1 MSGGGNGIGAP
12 NADAALM
19 QMHQTQVGAAAPK
32 VGAGH
37 GTADIA
43 KIRKSATEFEA
54 VFATE
59 MLSHMFE
66 GIGADPITGGG
77 NGEEIYKS
85 MMVEQYGQAIARS
98 GTLGIA
104 DKVAAELIKAQEK

>member
-1 MSGGGNGIGAP
+1 MSGTGIGAP
-12 NADAALM
+12 SADVAMM
-19 QMHQTQVGAAAPK
+19 QMRQAASSAAAPAAK
-32 VGAGH
+32 TGNGA
-37 GTADIA
+37 DVA
-43 KIRKSATEFEA
+43 KIKKSATEFEA

-66 GIGADPITGGG
+66 GIGADPVTGGG

-85 MMVEQYGQAIARS
+85 MMIEQYGQAIARS
-98 GTLGIA
+98 GALGIA

>member
-1 MSGGGNGIGAP
+1 MSGTSIGAP
-12 NADAALM
+12 SADVAMM
-19 QMHQTQVGAAAPK
+19 QMRQSASSAAAPTGK
-32 VGAGH
+32 AGN
-37 GTADIA
+37 GSVDIA
-43 KIRKSATEFEA
+43 KIKKSATEFEA

-66 GIGADPITGGG
+66 GVGADPVTGGG

-85 MMVEQYGQAIARS
+85 MMIEQYGQAIARS

-104 DKVAAELIKAQEK
+104 DKVAAALIKAQEK

>member
-1 MSGGGNGIGAP
+1 MSEPGIGAP
-12 NADAALM
+12 SADVAMM
-19 QMHQTQVGAAAPK
+19 QMRQSAASTAAPTAK
-32 VGAGH
+32 SGNGAP
-37 GTADIA
+37 DLA
-43 KIRKSATEFEA
+43 KIKKSATEFEA

-66 GIGADPITGGG
+66 GVGVDPVTGGG

-85 MMVEQYGQAIARS
+85 MMIEQYGKAIAHS
-98 GTLGIA
+98 GALGIA

>member
-1 MSGGGNGIGAP
+1 MSGTEIGAP
-12 NADAALM
+12 GADMAMM
-19 QMHQTQVGAAAPK
+19 QMRQSAANAAAPTAK
-32 VGAGH
+32 AGQA
-37 GTADIA
+37 TDIA
-43 KIRKSATEFEA
+43 KVRKSATEFEA

-66 GIGADPITGGG
+66 GIGANPVTGGG

-85 MMVEQYGQAIARS
+85 MMIEQYGQAIART

-104 DKVAAELIKAQEK
+104 DKVTAALIKAQER